1 MASISLYLVIVFSFV
16 SLLFFSSHA
25 QLSTN
30 FYATT
35 CPNLPTVVRGAM
47 TQALNSDSRIAASL
61 LRLFFHD
68 CFVNGCDASILL
80 DDTSTFTGEKNAGPN
95 ANSARGFGV
104 IDTIKSQVE
113 ASCAGVVSC
122 ADILALAAR
131 DGVAL
136 QGGQS
141 WTVSLGRRDA
151 RTASQT
157 AANNQIPGPSSSL
170 STLVTMF
177 SAKGFTAAEM
187 TVLSGSHTIGQAGCA
202 SFRNHIYNQANIDPA
217 FATTRRA
224 NCPSTSGSGDRNL
237 APLDIQTPTRFENTY
252 FQNLVAQR
260 GLLNSDQVLFNNGSQ
275 DALVR
280 TYSQNNARFLA
291 DFAAAMVKMGN
302 LSPASGTQTEI
313 RTNCRRTN

>member
-1 MASISLYLVIVFSFV
+1 MAAIPVNFLTLFSFLA
-16 SLLFFSSHA
+16 LLFSSSHG

-35 CPNLPTVVRGAM
+35 CPNVST
-47 TQALNSDSRIAASL
+47 I
-61 LRLFFHD
+61 
-68 CFVNGCDASILL
+68 GCDASILL
-80 DDTSTFTGEKNAGPN
+80 DDTATFTGEKNAGPN
-95 ANSARGFGV
+95 AGTARGYEV

-113 ASCAGVVSC
+113 ASCSGVVSC
-122 ADILALAAR
+122 ADILALATR
-131 DGVAL
+131 DGVVL

-141 WTVSLGRRDA
+141 WTVPLGRRDA
-151 RTASQT
+151 RTASQS
-157 AANNQIPGPSSSL
+157 AANSQLPGPSS
-170 STLVTMF
+170 TLAQLITSF
-177 SAKGFTAAEM
+177 SNKGFSAAEM
-187 TVLSGSHTIGQAGCA
+187 TALSGSHTIGQAGCA
-202 SFRNHIYNQANIDPA
+202 SFRTRIYNQANIDPA

-237 APLDIQTPTRFENTY
+237 APLDVQTPIRFENAY

-302 LSPASGTQTEI
+302 LSPASGTVTEI
-313 RTNCRRTN
+313 RRNCRRTN